1 VLTGWAIG
9 RELGPYGD
17 LSAFLQDALFRVFMQ
32 NDLKVYGLG
41 ALVVWRHF
49 MCSGFAVSL
58 SFLNSIKLVIRYV
71 YICSDHT

>member
-1 VLTGWAIG
+1 VLTGRAIG

-41 ALVVWRHF
+41 A
-49 MCSGFAVSL
+49 VSL